1 MSITK
6 IVKEDNNK
14 SRLDKIA
21 AEMFIEYSRTQLK
34 KWILEGRVL
43 VNNELAKPKDMVFY
57 QDEITVDPIK
67 EQKVSWAPQE
77 IAFEIIDENED
88 FIIINKPFGLVMHPG
103 SGCFNGTLANGLLFK
118 YPELKHLPRS
128 GIVHRLDKDTSG
140 ILVVARSEEF
150 RNHFIDMMQNREI
163 VKKYLA
169 ISSGSTLGSFEIN
182 EPLGRDKKNRTKIA
196 IRDDGKE
203 ALTFVKLLENFGGYC
218 LLDIL
223 IKTGRTHQI
232 RVHLSHIGHSL
243 VGDSIYGG
251 KVRFPKKASEP
262 LKKELFNFRRQA
274 LHSKKL
280 TLKHPKSGELLSW
293 KIPLPEDMIK
303 LLNVLKEFDNI

>member
-57 QDEITVDPIK
+57 QDEITIDPIK
-67 EQKVSWAPQE
+67 EEKVSWAPQE

-118 YPELKHLPRS
+118 YPELKHVPRS

-140 ILVVARSEEF
+140 VLVVARSEEF

-232 RVHLSHIGHSL
+232 RVHLASKKLPIIGDGTYNPRKIISKDTSSEL
-243 VGDSIYGG
+243 VDIIRS
-251 KVRFPKKASEP
+251 FP
-262 LKKELFNFRRQA
+262 RQA
-274 LHSKKL
+274 LHAHQISFLSKNK
-280 TLKHPKSGELLSW
+280 
-293 KIPLPEDMIK
+293 EDMISYEAPVPQDMQNLIENLKK
-303 LLNVLKEFDNI
+303 L

>member
-6 IVKEDNNK
+6 IVEENNSK

-21 AEMFIEYSRTQLK
+21 AEMFIEFSRTQLK

-57 QDEITVDPIK
+57 QDEITIDPVREK
-67 EQKVSWAPQE
+67 KVSWEPQE
-77 IAFEIIDENED
+77 ISFEILDDNKD
-88 FIIINKPFGLVMHPG
+88 FIIVNKPSGLVMHPG
-103 SGCFNGTLANGLLFK
+103 SGCYDGTLANALLFK

-140 ILVVARSEEF
+140 VLVVARSEEF
-150 RNHFIDMMQNREI
+150 RNHFINMMQSREI
-163 VKKYLA
+163 IKKYLA

-203 ALTFVKLLENFGGYC
+203 ALTFVKLLENLGGYS

-232 RVHLSHIGHSL
+232 RVHLASKKLPIIGDGTYNPRKIISKDTSVEL
-243 VGDSIYGG
+243 VEVI
-251 KVRFPKKASEP
+251 RNFP
-262 LKKELFNFRRQA
+262 RQA
-274 LHSKKL
+274 LHAHQISFFSKNKEDII
-280 TLKHPKSGELLSW
+280 TYDAPV
-293 KIPLPEDMIK
+293 PEDMENLIENLKK
-303 LLNVLKEFDNI
+303 L